1 MYRAKIKYLTLS
13 SSIFTFFG
21 MFLEVA
27 ALWAYR
33 KETNPNT
40 RTTAAEEKIETG
52 TRMPLDAPAGPAPG
66 TGPAPG
72 VATTTHARAV

>member
-1 MYRAKIKYLTLS
+1 
-13 SSIFTFFG
+13 

-33 KETNPNT
+33 KETDPNA

-52 TRMPLDAPAGPAPG
+52 TRMPLDAPAPG

-72 VATTTHARAV
+72 VATTTHAGAV